1 MIAHPTP
8 ETVADKIAIQ
18 EVLNDLVMAADE
30 RDWERLALRFADN
43 VEIAYHTTADPDASV
58 EPPVVRPAKDII
70 ADWTSLFAHTRGT
83 QHSLTNQVIEVD
95 GDTATSKAYVTSFHV
110 ALPRLNA
117 DQWHQTFGAYRHKYQ
132 KIDGVWR
139 VTSMIYKQLYAV
151 GNPSFFP
158 H

>member
-1 MIAHPTP
+1 MIGQ
-8 ETVADKIAIQ
+8 ETTETAANKVAVK
-18 EVLNDLVMAADE
+18 EVLYDLVMAADE
-30 RDWERLALRFADN
+30 RDWDRMEARFAED
-43 VEIAYHTTADPDASV
+43 VEIGYHTTADPEAPI
-58 EPPVVRPAKDII
+58 EPPTVRKAKDIRKNWE
-70 ADWTSLFAHTRGT
+70 DLFAHTRGT
-83 QHSLTNQVIEVD
+83 QHSITNLVVEID

-132 KIDGVWR
+132 RIDGVWR
-139 VTSMIYKQLYAV
+139 VTSMVYKQLYAV